1 MGVGH
6 FWWFF
11 IIFGKILFMKSVITI
26 FSIIISLSTYSQLSN
41 TMFGLARTTNPAAVY
56 IATMNPATGVATNV
70 GQTSV
75 STSINLTGAALNP
88 YSNQFCFFGDNG
100 LKSIDLTTGQITNT
114 ATVNNPNGVGYF
126 DLFRFNT
133 SDSLMYGL
141 SRRNITNPQSGAV
154 TGAMYLATIDATT
167 GTISE
172 ISPTSVGQGFAY
184 SGSAIDPHQM
194 VFYYSTGAQ
203 LVGLDMYNGGIFSN
217 PTLSFPNGGQNFDN
231 FTYSCADTSL
241 YGLVR
246 TNYYSQVYD
255 PILMITT
262 QVFDS
267 AAVHL
272 GKVNPMTGAVTK
284 VGNQSIGVQSFS
296 LNGSSTI
303 DPINMIYYFISG
315 SMNGIA
321 IYGVSLQTGL
331 VVSQQAIS
339 NAGALYFDMMRIQ
352 SDCYES
358 QPTRLESPAS
368 IQDPI
373 FNIANVLVYPNPFLD
388 QITISSETELQ
399 KIELYQANGLLLF
412 VKDIS
417 GKVFTLETSELKNG
431 IYFLQVTNAKGKE
444 IVKILK

>member
-1 MGVGH
+1 
-6 FWWFF
+6 
-11 IIFGKILFMKSVITI
+11 MKTVITN
-26 FSIIISLSTYSQLSN
+26 FLIIISFSTYSQLGN
-41 TMFGLARTTNPAAVY
+41 TMFGLARSTNPAAVY
-56 IATMNPATGVATNV
+56 IATMNPATGIATNV

-141 SRRNITNPQSGAV
+141 SRRNITNPQSGVV
-154 TGAMYLATIDATT
+154 TGAMYLATIDATS

-172 ISPTSVGQGFAY
+172 ISPSSVGQGFAY

-203 LVGLDMYNGGIFSN
+203 LVGLDMYNGSIFSN

-246 TNYYSQVYD
+246 SNYYSQVYN
-255 PILMITT
+255 PITMMTN

-284 VGNQSIGVQSFS
+284 VSNQSIGVTSFS
-296 LNGSSTI
+296 INGSSTI
-303 DPINMIYYFISG
+303 DPINMIYYFMSG
-315 SMNGIA
+315 SANGLA

-358 QPTRLESPAS
+358 QPTRLESSAS
-368 IQDPI
+368 IQDPML
-373 FNIANVLVYPNPFLD
+373 NTANVLVYPNPFLD
-388 QITISSETELQ
+388 QLTISSQTELQ

-412 VKDIS
+412 VKDLS
-417 GKVFTLETSELKNG
+417 GKAFTLETSELKNG
-431 IYFLQVTNAKGKE
+431 IYFLQVTTSKGKE

>member
-1 MGVGH
+1 
-6 FWWFF
+6 
-11 IIFGKILFMKSVITI
+11 
-26 FSIIISLSTYSQLSN
+26 
-41 TMFGLARTTNPAAVY
+41 
-56 IATMNPATGVATNV
+56 MNPATGIATNV

-75 STSINLTGAALNP
+75 SSSINLTGAALNP
-88 YSNQFCFFGDNG
+88 YSNQFCFIGDNG

-126 DLFRFNT
+126 DLFRLNT

-141 SRRNITNPQSGAV
+141 SRRNITNPQTGVV

-172 ISPTSVGQGFAY
+172 ISPTSVGQGFAL

-194 VFYYSTGAQ
+194 VFYFSTGSQ
-203 LVGLDMYNGGIFSN
+203 LVGLDMYNGSIYSN
-217 PTLSFPNGGQNFDN
+217 PTLSYPNGGQNFDN

-246 TNYYSQVYD
+246 TNYYSQVYN
-255 PILMITT
+255 PITMMTN

-284 VGNQSIGVQSFS
+284 VSNQSIGVTSFS
-296 LNGSSTI
+296 VNGSSTI

-331 VVSQQAIS
+331 VVSQAPIS

-358 QPTRLESPAS
+358 QPTRLESSAV

-373 FNIANVLVYPNPFLD
+373 LKTTHVNVYPNPFVD
-388 QITISSETELQ
+388 QITISCEIQMQ
-399 KIELYQANGLLLF
+399 KIELFQANGSLISVNEF
-412 VKDIS
+412 S
-417 GKVFTLETSELKNG
+417 GKEFTLETNELING
-431 IYFLQVTNAKGKE
+431 IYFLQVTTSNGKE
-444 IVKILK
+444 IIKILK

>member
-1 MGVGH
+1 MKTAIST
-6 FWWFF
+6 F
-11 IIFGKILFMKSVITI
+11 I
-26 FSIIISLSTYSQLSN
+26 IIISFSTYSQLGN

-56 IATMNPATGVATNV
+56 IATMNPATGIATNV

-88 YSNQFCFFGDNG
+88 YSNQFCFIGDNG

-141 SRRNITNPQSGAV
+141 SRRNITNPQTGVV

-172 ISPTSVGQGFAY
+172 ISPTSVGQGFAL

-194 VFYYSTGAQ
+194 VFYFSTGSQ
-203 LVGLDMYNGGIFSN
+203 LVGLDMYNGSIYSN

-246 TNYYSQVYD
+246 TNYYSQVYN
-255 PILMITT
+255 PITMMTN

-272 GKVNPMTGAVTK
+272 GKVNPMTGAVIK
-284 VGNQSIGVQSFS
+284 VGNQSIGVTSFS
-296 LNGSSTI
+296 INGSSTI

-331 VVSQQAIS
+331 VVSQAPIS
-339 NAGALYFDMMRIQ
+339 NAGGLYFDMMRIQ

-358 QPTRLESPAS
+358 QPTRLESSAA

-373 FNIANVLVYPNPFLD
+373 LNSASVLVYPNPFLD
-388 QITISSETELQ
+388 QLTISSQTELQ
-399 KIELYQANGLLLF
+399 KIELLQANGSL
-412 VKDIS
+412 IS
-417 GKVFTLETSELKNG
+417 VNEITGKEFTLETNELING
-431 IYFLQVTNAKGKE
+431 IYFLQVTTSNGKE
-444 IVKILK
+444 IIKILK

>member
-1 MGVGH
+1 
-6 FWWFF
+6 
-11 IIFGKILFMKSVITI
+11 MKTVIAT
-26 FSIIISLSTYSQLSN
+26 FSIIISLSAYSQLNN

-56 IATMNPATGVATNV
+56 LATMNPATGIATNV

-88 YSNQFCFFGDNG
+88 YSNQFCFIGDNG

-141 SRRNITNPQSGAV
+141 SRRNITNPQTGVV

-167 GTISE
+167 GTITE

-194 VFYYSTGAQ
+194 VFYFSTGSQ
-203 LVGLDMYNGGIFSN
+203 LVGLDMYNGSIYSN

-246 TNYYSQVYD
+246 TNYYSQVYN
-255 PILMITT
+255 PITMMTN

-284 VGNQSIGVQSFS
+284 VSNQSIGVTSFS
-296 LNGSSTI
+296 VNGSSTI

-331 VVSQQAIS
+331 VVSQAPIS
-339 NAGALYFDMMRIQ
+339 NAGGLYFDMMRIQ

-358 QPTRLESPAS
+358 QPTRLESSAV

-373 FNIANVLVYPNPFLD
+373 LKTTHVNVYPNPFVD
-388 QITISSETELQ
+388 QITISCEIQMQ
-399 KIELYQANGLLLF
+399 KIELFQANGSLISVNEF
-412 VKDIS
+412 S
-417 GKVFTLETSELKNG
+417 GKEFTLETNELING
-431 IYFLQVTNAKGKE
+431 IYFLQVTTSNGKE
-444 IVKILK
+444 IIKILK